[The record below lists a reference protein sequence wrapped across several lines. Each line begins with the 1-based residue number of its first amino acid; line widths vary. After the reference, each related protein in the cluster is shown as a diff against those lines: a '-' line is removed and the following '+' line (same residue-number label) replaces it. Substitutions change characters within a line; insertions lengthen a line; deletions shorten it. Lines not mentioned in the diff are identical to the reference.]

1 MNKEGVFHTHTG
13 ILLNH
18 KKNKILPFAGLWMDL
33 EDIMLIEIS
42 QTNTNFSMIL
52 FTCGI
57 KKIHQTSEYN
67 KQRSKITDEENKLLM

>member
-13 ILLNH
+13 ILLSH

-33 EDIMLIEIS
+33 EDIMLIESVRQTQIS
-42 QTNTNFSMIL
+42 LWYSL
-52 FTCGI
+52 HVES

>member
-1 MNKEGVFHTHTG
+1 
-13 ILLNH
+13 
-18 KKNKILPFAGLWMDL
+18 MDL

-42 QTNTNFSMIL
+42 QTNKNFSMIL
-52 FTCGI
+52 FTSGI